1 MALAAA
7 RRQAWRETDPRTYL
21 RLEREGCLEELQQAA
36 ADESLR
42 QMKILREAGNLH
54 EDQIRELVLPE
65 TLYRVAGSSD
75 PYEEMDDDMD
85 DSTASLTRRFF

>member
-1 MALAAA
+1 MSASMLKEMA
-7 RRQAWRETDPRTYL
+7 RQAWRESDPRTYF
-21 RLEREGCLEELQQAA
+21 RLEREGNLEELLQAA

-75 PYEEMDDDMD
+75 PSEEMD
-85 DSTASLTRRFF
+85 DSTASLTRLL